1 MQAIDETRSFCQKLD
16 LCQTPELWILRDDLI
31 HPEVSGNKWRKLKYN
46 VAQAQIQKKGILS
59 FGGAFSNHIA
69 ATAAACQLL
78 KIPCIGVIR
87 GTEIISQ
94 NDPKNLT
101 IRRAQAQGMQIIF
114 VSRSEYADRA
124 SLYQKMQENF
134 PNYYIIPEGGA
145 NAWGQLG
152 AQEITRNLPFSP
164 DYFVLAV
171 GTGTTL
177 IGILRRL
184 QPHQKV
190 IGISVLAPTHNIAI
204 RKYILNNTPAH
215 LHAQFELIEDYH
227 FGGYAKKTPALLAFQ
242 SDIFQQTDI
251 PLDTVYTAKMFY
263 AAMDLIGKGYF
274 TKTEPSSCKILLIH
288 TGGLQGN
295 EVIV

>member
-1 MQAIDETRSFCQKLD
+1 MQAIDEARSFCQKID
-16 LCQTPELWILRDDLI
+16 LSQNPELWILRDDLI

-46 VAQAQIQKKGILS
+46 IAQAQGEKKGILT

-78 KIPCIGVIR
+78 KIPCIGIIR
-87 GTEIISQ
+87 GTQIVSQ
-94 NDPKNLT
+94 NDPNNLT
-101 IRRAQAQGMQIIF
+101 IRRAQAQGMQLIF
-114 VSRSEYADRA
+114 LSRSEYADRERV
-124 SLYQKMQENF
+124 YQKMQKKF

-152 AQEITRNLPFSP
+152 AEEITHNLPFLP

-184 QPHQKV
+184 QAHQKV
-190 IGISVLAPTHNIAI
+190 IGISVLAPTHNMAI
-204 RKYILNNTPAH
+204 KKYILDNTPAH
-215 LHAQFELIEDYH
+215 LHGQFELIEDYH
-227 FGGYAKKTPALLAFQ
+227 FGGYAKKTPALSAFQ
-242 SDIFQQTDI
+242 LDISRQTGI
-251 PLDTVYTAKMFY
+251 PLDQVYTAKMFY
-263 AAMDLIGKGYF
+263 AALDLIGKQYF
-274 TKTEPSSCKILLIH
+274 TQQEAATCKILLVH

-295 EVIV
+295 NQMI